1 MLKKNSW
8 RLRVLVL
15 VFMSGVL
22 TGLAAE
28 KEADPSLL
36 TLDRIF
42 DSDEFNLERFGPARW
57 LRTFPGYTTLEPA
70 ETVKEAQDI
79 VRYHAAAG
87 ERDVLV
93 AAGRLIPPGL
103 EKPLTIE
110 DYDWSPDGQWLLI
123 FTNSRRVWR
132 QNTRG
137 DYWVLHLT
145 KGDLHQLGG
154 DKADPSSLMF
164 ARFSPDSSRVAYVR
178 QRNIFVE
185 HLPTGNIVQLTRDGS
200 DTIING
206 TTDWAYEEE
215 FFLRDAYRWSPD
227 SQWVAYWQFDT
238 EGVRDFYLINNTDDL
253 YSRIIPLQYPKAG
266 ETNSACR
273 LGVARADGGQTG
285 DTLWFEPPGDPR
297 SHYIPRMDW
306 AANSEE
312 ILIQRMNRLQ
322 NENRLMIADI
332 HSRSLS
338 TILIEKDEAWIDIH
352 DDLYW
357 LKKGEYFT
365 WISERDGWRHVYRI
379 SRDGKNIRPITAGSY
394 DVIDVLKVDENKGWL
409 YYIASPQNPGQRYLF
424 RAPLW
429 RTGKPQRLSP
439 IRQPGTHRYQVSS
452 SGRWAIHT
460 YSTFDSPPVTDLV
473 RLPDHKRVRLLV
485 ENGQLRERVNRL
497 KRSPGEFF
505 RVDIGGGVMLD
516 GWCIKPADFDHQKNY
531 PVLFYVYGEPWAQT
545 VLDRW
550 RGNTYLWHLLLAQKG
565 YVVISVDNRGTPAP
579 RGRHFRKCI
588 YRQIGIL
595 NSHDQAAAVRT
606 ILKQRSYLDPQRV
619 GVWGWSA
626 GGTMTL
632 NCLFRYPELYA
643 AGMAVAPVANQRYYD
658 SIYQERYMG
667 LPQENPDGYREGS
680 PITHAQGLKGNLLIV
695 HGTGDDNV
703 HYQNTEALVNEL
715 VKHKKTF
722 DMMSYPNRSHGIYEE
737 ENTTRHL
744 YGLLFR
750 YLTTHMPPHPE

>member
-1 MLKKNSW
+1 MSKKNSW
-8 RLRVLVL
+8 RLRVLIL

-36 TLDRIF
+36 TLGRIF
-42 DSDEFNLERFGPARW
+42 DSDEFNLVRFGPARW
-57 LRTFPGYTTLEPA
+57 LKTFPGYTTLEPA
-70 ETVKEAQDI
+70 ETIKEAQDI
-79 VRYHAAAG
+79 ARYHAASG

-93 AAGRLIPPGL
+93 AAGRLIPPGE

-123 FTNSRRVWR
+123 FTNSQRVWR

-164 ARFSPDSSRVAYVR
+164 AKFSPDSSRVAYVR

-185 HLPTGNIVQLTRDGS
+185 HLSTGTIVQLTRNGS

-227 SQWVAYWQFDT
+227 SQWIAYWQFDT

-273 LGVARADGGQTG
+273 VGVVRADGGQTG

-297 SHYIPRMDW
+297 SHYIPRMEW

-312 ILIQRMNRLQ
+312 ILIQRLNRLQ
-322 NENRLMIADI
+322 NENRLLIADI
-332 HSRSLS
+332 RSGCLN

-352 DDLYW
+352 DDLHW
-357 LKKGEYFT
+357 LKKGKYFT
-365 WISERDGWRHVYRI
+365 WVSERDGWRRVYRI
-379 SRDGKNIRPITAGSY
+379 SRDGKSIRPLTAGAH
-394 DVIDVLKVDENKGWL
+394 DVIQVLKVDENKGWL
-409 YYIASPQNPGQRYLF
+409 YYIASPRNPGQRYLF
-424 RAPLW
+424 RTPLW
-429 RTGKPQRLSP
+429 RKGKPRRLSP
-439 IRQPGTHRYQVSS
+439 LRQPGTHRYQLSS
-452 SGRWAIHT
+452 AGRCAIHT
-460 YSTFDSPPVTDLV
+460 YSTFDSPPIIDLV
-473 RLPDHKRVRLLV
+473 RLPDHKRMRLLV
-485 ENGQLRERVNRL
+485 ENGHLRERVNRL

-505 RVDIGGGVMLD
+505 RVDIGGGVVLD
-516 GWCIKPADFDHQKNY
+516 GWCLKPPGLDPGKRY
-531 PVLFYVYGEPWAQT
+531 PVLFYVYGEPWTQT

-550 RGNTYLWHLLLAQKG
+550 GADTYLWHLLLAQKG

-588 YRQIGIL
+588 YGQIGIL

-606 ILKQRSYLDPQRV
+606 ILKQRPYIDPRRV

-626 GGTMTL
+626 GGTMAL

-715 VKHKKTF
+715 IKHKKTF
-722 DMMSYPNRSHGIYEE
+722 DMMSYPNRSHGIYEG

-744 YGLLFR
+744 YGLLYR
-750 YLTTHMPPHPE
+750 YLTTHMPPQPE